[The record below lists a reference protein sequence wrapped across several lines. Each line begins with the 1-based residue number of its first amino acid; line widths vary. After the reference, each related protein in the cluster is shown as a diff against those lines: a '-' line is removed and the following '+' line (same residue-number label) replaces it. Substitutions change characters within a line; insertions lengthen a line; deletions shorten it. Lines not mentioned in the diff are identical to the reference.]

1 MGKRSAITR
10 AIEYF
15 ENITPKSVEQYEAAH
30 DAIEVLKQAKKDAA
44 RLDWLCAGEVVM
56 KRNGKPINFLIN
68 MNRQAIDKAM
78 KTDNRLDNK
87 TMRSE
92 K

>member
-30 DAIEVLKQAKKDAA
+30 DAIEVLKQAKKDKA
-44 RLDWLCAGEVVM
+44 RLDWM
-56 KRNGKPINFLIN
+56 KDRKIVRRFDTWYAISEDKFEHHGKNI
-68 MNRQAIDKAM
+68 RQAIDKAM
-78 KTDNRLDNK
+78 
-87 TMRSE
+87 RSE

>member
-44 RLDWLCAGEVVM
+44 RLDWIVGIHGIRLGNWDAFKESYYS
-56 KRNGKPINFLIN
+56 GKHKGP
-68 MNRQAIDKAM
+68 RQAIDKAM
-78 KTDNRLDNK
+78 
-87 TMRSE
+87 RSE